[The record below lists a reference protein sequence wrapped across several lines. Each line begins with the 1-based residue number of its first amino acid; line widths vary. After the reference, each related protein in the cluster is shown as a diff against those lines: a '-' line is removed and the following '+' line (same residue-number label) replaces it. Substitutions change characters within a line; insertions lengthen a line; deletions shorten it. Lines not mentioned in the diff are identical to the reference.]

1 MFVLCTGDLSDH
13 GSLVSG
19 LTVDTRIHGVQGVIK
34 GTALGAICVYPPK
47 HFHATLGDTAA
58 HSNAN
63 AGSAAAAVI
72 LNCLGNKDKKSVYR
86 LGIDILFLDIPDSW
100 LQSWI

>member
-1 MFVLCTGDLSDH
+1 M
-13 GSLVSG
+13 
-19 LTVDTRIHGVQGVIK
+19 DTRIHGVQGVIK
-34 GTALGAICVYPPK
+34 GTALGAICVYLPK
-47 HFHATLGDTAA
+47 HLHASLGNTAA

-72 LNCLGNKDKKSVYR
+72 VYGLGNKDEKNVYR

-100 LQSWI
+100 LQSWIWKQWIWSAEFPFMIQSTVD